1 MVTKLGK
8 LLEMA
13 MEMVLEEVEKQYKR
27 RAAQKMGKMS
37 DSLPSV
43 IIDEPK
49 APSAPRH
56 GSDSSG
62 FGSGKGEPSKG
73 DYMTLAQKSPVKQQG
88 QSPNGKAL
96 SSPNNAVLKESYIPK
111 RLLMG
116 DMDMVDHGGGM
127 LGCGSTTSD
136 TSESTSLS
144 ADSDCNFSVVTFE
157 SGQTEV

>member
-1 MVTKLGK
+1 
-8 LLEMA
+8 
-13 MEMVLEEVEKQYKR
+13 
-27 RAAQKMGKMS
+27 MS

-56 GSDSSG
+56 GGSDSSG
-62 FGSGKGEPSKG
+62 FGSGKGEPTKG

-96 SSPNNAVLKESYIPK
+96 SSPSNAVLKESYFPK
-111 RLLMG
+111 RALMA

-144 ADSDCNFSVVTFE
+144 TDSDCNFSVVTFE
-157 SGQTEV
+157 IGQTEV

>member
-1 MVTKLGK
+1 
-8 LLEMA
+8 
-13 MEMVLEEVEKQYKR
+13 
-27 RAAQKMGKMS
+27 
-37 DSLPSV
+37 
-43 IIDEPK
+43 
-49 APSAPRH
+49 
-56 GSDSSG
+56 
-62 FGSGKGEPSKG
+62 
-73 DYMTLAQKSPVKQQG
+73 MTLAQKSPVKQQG

-136 TSESTSLS
+136 TSESTSLRYVVNLNAVNHVNILKLYFFS
-144 ADSDCNFSVVTFE
+144 TDSDCNFSVVTFE

>member
-1 MVTKLGK
+1 
-8 LLEMA
+8 
-13 MEMVLEEVEKQYKR
+13 
-27 RAAQKMGKMS
+27 MGKMS

-56 GSDSSG
+56 GGSDSSG
-62 FGSGKGEPSKG
+62 FGSGKGEPTKG

-88 QSPNGKAL
+88 QSPNGKGAL
-96 SSPNNAVLKESYIPK
+96 SSPNNAVLKESYFPK
-111 RLLMG
+111 RALMA

-144 ADSDCNFSVVTFE
+144 TDSDCNFSVVTFE